1 MEDDTNPIYVVKI
14 SDNITSI
21 LSDIAGNVLINVSTP
36 DIINCDETRTFWVSW
51 QDRIIGK
58 NRDHATAYQ

>member
-1 MEDDTNPIYVVKI
+1 MDDHTSPIYVVKI
-14 SDNITSI
+14 SDNVTSI
-21 LSDIAGNVLINVSTP
+21 LSDVAGNVLINASTP

-58 NRDHATAYQ
+58 SRGPATPYH